1 MAVNPETISFVL
13 SDDEI
18 NFWAEKLEE
27 KSAEEIIRWAV
38 EKFGNKL
45 AIGCSLGA
53 EDMVIMDI
61 AVKIKPDIPFLFID
75 TDFHFKDTL
84 DTLERAKQRYNAN
97 IITVKSEY
105 TPEEQAKKFGP
116 QLFFTDPNL
125 CCTLRKVLPIKSAL
139 SNYHAWITGIR
150 REQAPTRRN
159 AKVVEKDKVFGLIKI
174 NPLVRWTFDEV
185 WNYIRKNNVP
195 YNRLH
200 DLGYPS
206 IGCAPCTQ
214 PVRPGQDL
222 RAGRWAGTGKTECG
236 LHSPDDV
243 KKISE

>member
-1 MAVNPETISFVL
+1 MSTAEKIEERKLAL
-13 SDDEI
+13 SADEI
-18 NFWAEKLEE
+18 NRWAEKLENE
-27 KSAEEIIRWAV
+27 SSENIIRWAC

-45 AIGCSLGA
+45 AIACSLGA

-61 AVKIKPDIPFLFID
+61 AVKIKPDVHFLFLD
-75 TDFHFKDTL
+75 TEFHFQDTL
-84 DTLERAKQRYNAN
+84 DLLNKAKQKYKAN
-97 IITVKSEY
+97 IISVKSEY
-105 TPEEQAKKFGP
+105 TPQEQAQKFGP

-125 CCTLRKVLPIKSAL
+125 CCTLRKVVPLRGAL
-139 SNYHAWITGIR
+139 SNYVAWITGIR

-159 AKVVEKDKVFGLIKI
+159 AKVVEEDKVFGLVKI
-174 NPLVRWTFDEV
+174 NPLVRWTWSDV
-185 WNYIRKNNVP
+185 WDYIKKNSVP

-200 DLGYPS
+200 DMGYPS

-222 RAGRWAGTGKTECG
+222 RAGRWTGTEKTECG

-243 KKISE
+243 KKV

>member
-1 MAVNPETISFVL
+1 MDGTQYALKSDEVEEMAQ
-13 SDDEI
+13 
-18 NFWAEKLEE
+18 KLEN
-27 KSAEEIIRWAV
+27 SVPQEIIKWACQT
-38 EKFGNKL
+38 FGDKL
-45 AIGCSLGA
+45 AVGCSLGA

-61 AVKIKPDIPFLFID
+61 AVKIKPNIPFLFID
-75 TDFHFKDTL
+75 TDFHFTDTIEL
-84 DTLERAKQRYNAN
+84 LEKAKAKYKAN
-97 IITVKSEY
+97 IIILKSEY
-105 TPEEQAKKFGP
+105 TPEEQEKKYGP

-125 CCTLRKVLPIKSAL
+125 CCTLRKVMPIRGAL
-139 SNYHAWITGIR
+139 SNYDAWITGIR

-159 AKVVEKDKVFGLIKI
+159 AKVVEIDKVFGLIKI
-174 NPLVRWTFDEV
+174 NPLVRWTTQDV
-185 WNYIRKNNVP
+185 WDYIKKNSVP

-236 LHSPDDV
+236 LHSEKDIAKV
-243 KKISE
+243 NE